1 MRWGLVL
8 IFLASSG
15 LTGCE
20 RQSST
25 DAQPSRTP
33 FVTQPAVP
41 LRFFLFARWEKP
53 RFQDCDAKE
62 YLFEY
67 DSFVD
72 QFKYAYRALKA
83 GNIAVY
89 QRLFGS
95 AADLQAKA
103 TLLGSRLSAEDQKRL
118 NRYRQVRAVELS
130 Q

>member
-1 MRWGLVL
+1 MSAKV
-8 IFLASSG
+8 
-15 LTGCE
+15 
-20 RQSST
+20 
-25 DAQPSRTP
+25 PRTP
-33 FVTQPAVP
+33 SLPGRPSLPNQQF
-41 LRFFLFARWEKP
+41 RSGFFLFARWEKP